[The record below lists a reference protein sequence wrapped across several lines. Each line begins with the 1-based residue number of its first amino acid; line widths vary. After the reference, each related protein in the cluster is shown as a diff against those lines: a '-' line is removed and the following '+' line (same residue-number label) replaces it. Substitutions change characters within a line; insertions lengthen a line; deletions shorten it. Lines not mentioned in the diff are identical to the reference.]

1 MFKRLTCTL
10 LVLLTVVM
18 LLPVGALS
26 VSAAATELEVNWNS
40 GYVGHSTNANYKNK
54 LSGSS
59 AKWRYTDIITVAKAG
74 TRIHFTLDGS
84 YPSNAVWVFSTW
96 KQSGTSW
103 VLDLDGANVEGTA
116 SYEYVGQTKS
126 AGGGMDYEFITD
138 HDDQSIRICIGYS
151 DEYGLPKIY
160 SEPTTVAS
168 TLSQLSAL
176 DFTAT
181 LNDNG
186 TIDGLRWFCGYA
198 SSATNTNGSAR
209 EVKLYSAATSSSYA
223 FSNLVLIPKAGTR
236 ITYTIASSTN
246 SNYNSFTRYKL
257 VGSHYEYDD
266 GFNASD
272 KLATSGNTFTYIT
285 SEDNEV
291 LRFCCR
297 PNVYYSTVYIDA
309 PTTVKWSLTGE
320 AGSLASRGEQKT
332 DWPDPEPR
340 SLVTGAPLVGTV
352 LDVKWNNGYVG
363 SQYHDSAKF
372 ALASPSSRV
381 YSYTDV
387 FTVPKAGT
395 TVLFFD
401 QTYTDF
407 DGGTYATTSAM
418 TVSHWKKKG
427 ATWVFDK
434 TKAYLTGCDV
444 YNIKL
449 TDEYRYYAY
458 TTTEDNENI
467 RLCLR
472 YGAMYSGEDQIIP
485 PVYLIAATDLTALT
499 AATDGRLVE
508 QSYTDL
514 SGSSVDYSVYL
525 PADYSAERQ
534 YTLVFDT
541 SADGSVARSLVERG
555 YTGIV
560 ITCRDTLE
568 RALRLLDEA
577 CEHYPVKVS
586 ELLFVGDEALA
597 AHAAKFENIRLCQS
611 MLLTAG
617 TAPKVSHT
625 EIKSLD
631 SFASVDEAA
640 NWLVGQT
647 DSYYSLL
654 EGLTMYAIG
663 DSYFG
668 GSQLGQHQTWVN
680 LLGYKYGMTFH
691 NYGIGGNTLASA
703 SGIGSNQ
710 PPMYTR
716 YDEMPSGGD
725 IYIIE
730 GGRNDRHY
738 SVPFGQNTDT
748 TGTTIKGS
756 INIMIAGIRK
766 NDPDALIVLVTPWS
780 HKSESGYIGTNNDY
794 ADAIR
799 ELAEYYNDPHIV
811 CLYAADTKFTG
822 INMSDAACRKKYC
835 ITASDVSH
843 LNADGMY
850 MVEPIFEKWIAE
862 KYAALKSLSLADAAQ
877 DEKFIAPVT
886 DPVTDPTTTP
896 APSIDTA
903 PIGTTTTAPDNSR
916 GGCSSLVATGLIF
929 CLLPA
934 AFIVSR
940 RRDE

>member
-10 LVLLTVVM
+10 LVMLTVIL
-18 LLPVGALS
+18 LLPIGTLS
-26 VSAAATELEVNWNS
+26 VSAATELDVKWNS
-40 GYVGHSTNANYKNK
+40 GYVGHSTNSNFKNK
-54 LSGSS
+54 LSGDS
-59 AKWRYTDIITVAKAG
+59 AKWRYTDIITVEKAG
-74 TRIHFTLDGS
+74 TRIHFTLAGS

-96 KQSGTSW
+96 KQSGSAW
-103 VLDLDGANVEGTA
+103 VLDTDGTNLEGTS

-126 AGGGMDYEFITD
+126 ASGMDYEFITD
-138 HDDQSIRICIGYS
+138 RDNQSIRICIGYS
-151 DEYGLPKIY
+151 DELGLPKVY
-160 SEPTTVAS
+160 SEATTAA
-168 TLSQLSAL
+168 TTRAQLEAL

-181 LNDNG
+181 LGSNG
-186 TIDGLRWFCGYA
+186 TVEGIRWFCGYA

-209 EVKLYSAATSSSYA
+209 EVKLFSASASSSYA
-223 FSNLVLIPKAGTR
+223 VSNLIRIPKKGTR
-236 ITYTIASSTN
+236 ISYTISSTT
-246 SNYNSFTRYKL
+246 SASYNSFTRYKL

-266 GFNASD
+266 GFNAAD

-291 LRFCCR
+291 IRLCCR
-297 PNVYYSTVYIDA
+297 PNVQYTSVYIDA
-309 PTTVKWSLTGE
+309 PITVKWEQTSE

-332 DWPDPEPR
+332 VWPDPEPR
-340 SLVTGAPLVGTV
+340 SLVTGAPLLGTV
-352 LDVKWNNGYVG
+352 VDVKWNNGYVG
-363 SQYHDSAKF
+363 SQYHTTSPF
-372 ALASPSSRV
+372 AIASPSNQV
-381 YSYTDV
+381 YSYSDV

-407 DGGTYATTSAM
+407 DGSAYASTSAM
-418 TVSHWKKKG
+418 AVSHWKKRG
-427 ATWVFDK
+427 SQWIFDK
-434 TKAYLTGCDV
+434 EKVYLTGCDV

-472 YGAMYSGEDQIIP
+472 YGAMYAGEAQIAPAVYFIDQ
-485 PVYLIAATDLTALT
+485 TDFAALT
-499 AATDGRLVE
+499 AATDSKLVA

-514 SGSSVDYSVYL
+514 SGSSVSYSVYL
-525 PADYSAERQ
+525 PADYSADKQ
-534 YTLVFDT
+534 YTLVLDT
-541 SADGSVARSLVERG
+541 SADGSVAKSLVERG
-555 YTGIV
+555 YTGMV
-560 ITCRDTLE
+560 IACNDTLE
-568 RALRLLDEA
+568 RALRVLDEA

-586 ELLFVGDEALA
+586 DLLFVGDEALA

-611 MLLTAG
+611 MLLTSG
-617 TAPKVSHT
+617 KAPTVSFT
-625 EIKSLD
+625 EIKTLD

-640 NWLVGQT
+640 SWLVGQAEP
-647 DSYYSLL
+647 YYTLL
-654 EGLTMYAIG
+654 DGLKLYAIG

-716 YDEMPSGGD
+716 YDEMPDGAD

-738 SVPFGQNTDT
+738 NVPFGKNTDNK
-748 TGTTIKGS
+748 GNTIKGA
-756 INIMIAGIRK
+756 INVMIAGIRK
-766 NDPDALIVLVTPWS
+766 NNPDALIVLVTPWS
-780 HKSESGYIGTNNDY
+780 HKKESGYLGTNDDY
-794 ADAIR
+794 ADTIR

-811 CLYAADTKFTG
+811 CLYAADTEFTG
-822 INMSDAACRKKYC
+822 IDMSDAQCRKKYC
-835 ITASDVSH
+835 ITPSDVSH

-850 MVEPIFEKWIAE
+850 MVEPKFEKWIAE
-862 KYAALKSLSLADAAQ
+862 KYAALNSLTLENAADA
-877 DEKFIAPVT
+877 DKFVAPQPT
-886 DPVTDPTTTP
+886 DTTP
-896 APSIDTA
+896 ADTTTAA
-903 PIGTTTTAPDNSR
+903 PGDDIQTTTAPSDNTGS
-916 GGCSSLVATGLIF
+916 GCGSVVALGMLA

-934 AFIVSR
+934 AVIVCRKR
-940 RRDE
+940 RND